1 MNLLKRLSA
10 TKIFAIVYFLIII
23 LGGVLLTLPVSSGT
37 GNSTNFLDACFTATS
52 ATCVTGLS
60 VFNTYEY
67 WSLFGQIVIL
77 CLIQI
82 GGVGF
87 MTFAV
92 TLVTVLKKKLSIT
105 NRTLM
110 QQSVSAP
117 TIGEIVSLTKVIVF
131 GTLTFEALGAL
142 AYSFFYVPVL
152 GVLRGIYFSVFHSVS
167 AFCNAGF
174 DLMGITGEESLI
186 SVQGNIYFNI
196 ITMLLI
202 IIGGLGFFVWVDL
215 WQSKFKFKLMRLH
228 TKIVVT
234 VSLFLIL
241 FGAVF
246 IFLLETKAFQGMSFG
261 KKVLLSLF
269 QSVTARTAGFESVN
283 IADMTQASQMI
294 IILLMLVG
302 GSPGSTAGGFKT
314 TTLGILFF
322 NLISTVRKKTD
333 VECFGRSVPA
343 PVVKTVLTIFVIYVI
358 LTTGSAIAISRVE
371 NIPMLSAMFESSS
384 ALATVGLSLDL
395 TSGLGVVSKFILMG
409 LMFAGRVGPLT
420 IFMAFSPDKFS
431 NVSRLPNEEVRVG

>member
-23 LGGVLLTLPVSSGT
+23 IGGVLLTLPVSSRT
-37 GNSTNFLDACFTATS
+37 GSATNFLDACFTATS

-92 TLVTVLKKKLSIT
+92 TLVTVLRKKLSIT

-131 GTLTFEALGAL
+131 GTLAFEVLGAL

-152 GVLRGIYFSVFHSVS
+152 GALRGIYFSVFHSVS

-196 ITMLLI
+196 VTMLLI

-395 TSGLGVVSKFILMG
+395 TSDLGVVSKLILMG
-409 LMFAGRVGPLT
+409 LMYAGRVGPLT

>member
-1 MNLLKRLSA
+1 MKRLSA

-174 DLMGITGEESLI
+174 DLMGITDEESLI

-196 ITMLLI
+196 VTMLLI

-241 FGAVF
+241 FGAVL

>member
-174 DLMGITGEESLI
+174 DLMGITDEESLI

-196 ITMLLI
+196 VTMLLI

-241 FGAVF
+241 FGAVL